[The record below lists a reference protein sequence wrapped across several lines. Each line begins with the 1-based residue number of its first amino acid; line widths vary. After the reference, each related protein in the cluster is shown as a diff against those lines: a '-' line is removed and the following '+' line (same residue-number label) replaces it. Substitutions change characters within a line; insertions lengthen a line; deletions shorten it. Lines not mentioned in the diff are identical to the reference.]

1 MASPSPSPSPPLDG
15 EDKHPTTV
23 DGGDEPNRSLSSP
36 SPSPPSFSFKRFDI
50 VSDYSDHHYA
60 DSNLFPNCIGSDVS
74 KKIMREWKILERN
87 LPESIFVRAYEER
100 IDLLRAVI
108 VGPSGTPYHDG
119 LFFFDL
125 AFTSDYPITPP
136 MVYYHS
142 YGLRL
147 NPNLYEDGY
156 VCLSLIN
163 TWDGKEEERWNP
175 SISTV
180 LQILISIQA
189 LVLNEKPYFNEP
201 ELEEEEADDQGEIY
215 SDAYNKE
222 VYLLC
227 CEMMMRLMKNPVKNY
242 EEFVRNYF
250 GEKGERILAA
260 CEAYSDGRVRVGRY
274 NENEKENNNINNNNN
289 NNGETCK
296 RGDVSAIFKALMEKT
311 HRDLHA
317 AFLHFCTSS

>member
-1 MASPSPSPSPPLDG
+1 MASPPLCYSHDGKDKHPATVDGVDEPDRSPSPP
-15 EDKHPTTV
+15 
-23 DGGDEPNRSLSSP
+23 
-36 SPSPPSFSFKRFDI
+36 PPSFSFKRFDI
-50 VSDYSDHHYA
+50 VTDYSDHHYA
-60 DSNLFPNCIGSDVS
+60 DSNLFANCIGSDVS

-108 VGPSGTPYHDG
+108 VGPAGTPYHDG

-125 AFTSDYPITPP
+125 AFTSDYPISPP
-136 MVYYHS
+136 LVYYHS

-175 SISTV
+175 AISTV

-201 ELEEEEADDQGEIY
+201 ELEEEAEAEIY

-222 VYLLC
+222 AYLFC
-227 CEMMMRLMKNPVKNY
+227 CKMMMRLMKNPPKNF

-250 GEKGERILAA
+250 GEKGNKILAA
-260 CEAYSDGRVRVGRY
+260 CKAYSDGRIRVGRF
-274 NENEKENNNINNNNN
+274 NEKENSESESDYCN
-289 NNGETCK
+289 K
-296 RGDVSAIFKALMEKT
+296 ADVSAIFKALMEKM

-317 AFLHFCTSS
+317 AFLLICTS